1 MQPSPTPSVRPYR
14 SGDLD
19 AVIAI
24 FLGAIRKTAARDY
37 DPAQI
42 DAWAQAD
49 RDRWA
54 AKRLDR
60 PTWLA
65 LVGPDPAGLADLEA
79 NGRLDMLYVHPA
91 HGGAGVATAL
101 LQTVE
106 AAAREGGLKRLFTE
120 ASLTARP
127 FFAKRGFKTVAE
139 QTVERRGQRFI
150 NFKMDKLLG

>member
-1 MQPSPTPSVRPYR
+1 MQPNPTPSVRPYR
-14 SGDLD
+14 PGDLD

-24 FLGAIRKTAARDY
+24 FLGAIREVAARDY
-37 DPAQI
+37 DPPQI
-42 DAWAQAD
+42 DAWARAD
-49 RDRWA
+49 RDEWA

-65 LVGPDPAGLADLEA
+65 LVGREPAGFADLEA
-79 NGRLDMLYVHPA
+79 NGHLDMMYVHPA

-101 LQTVE
+101 LRTVE
-106 AAAREGGLKRLFTE
+106 AAAREQGLKRIFTE

-127 FFAKRGFKTVAE
+127 FFAKRGFKTVAK
-139 QTVERRGQRFI
+139 QTVERGGQRFI